1 MLPKPHS
8 LLMTVV
14 LEFTIEAAK
23 EVEKGTPHQ
32 STAITE
38 ATSSLLGAKRIST
51 MSSSQKKS
59 LACGK
64 AAEHSVTSTV
74 HCFSKA
80 SILSKRSN
88 ICVQIH

>member
-8 LLMTVV
+8 LLTTVV

-51 MSSSQKKS
+51 LSQKKS
-59 LACGK
+59 LPLGK